1 MHGLALIYVLR
12 DIPGV
17 ASFKIVQE
25 TTLLTTVF
33 VEPGKLFK
41 AEDVTRIEDGL
52 KRRLG
57 DAVTIDVKLVDV
69 VPAEASGKFRYV
81 ISRVAA

>member
-1 MHGLALIYVLR
+1 M
-12 DIPGV
+12 
-17 ASFKIVQE
+17 
-25 TTLLTTVF
+25 
-33 VEPGKLFK
+33 EPGKLFK
-41 AEDVTRIEDGL
+41 AEDVTRIEEGL
-52 KRRLG
+52 KRRRG